1 MCMSKSLGNSKN
13 CVAWS
18 TERQL
23 VQWPVEELNVLRE
36 KEVSMNNQKLEKG
49 NHVEV
54 AGITAAQVG

>member
-1 MCMSKSLGNSKN
+1 VWLDP
-13 CVAWS
+13 
-18 TERQL
+18 TEKQL

-49 NHVEV
+49 IHIEV